1 MAIERMARTTLFAGP
16 VGEGHARIWLEPDA
30 RGLVLR
36 THEWGPDVERWFGS
50 DAIETCL
57 RIGAD
62 ALVPLTAALV
72 MDHPETDP
80 GATPSEVISAAYRG
94 DAAAS
99 AHLRQRLDALS
110 LPYEFEMT

>member
-1 MAIERMARTTLFAGP
+1 MLKATTLFDGP
-16 VGEGHARIWLEPDA
+16 VGEGRARIWLEPEA
-30 RGLVLR
+30 GALTLR

-50 DAIETCL
+50 DAIETWL

-62 ALVPLTAALV
+62 ALVALTAALV

-80 GATPSEVISAAYRG
+80 GATPAEVVSAAHRG

-99 AHLRQRLDALS
+99 AHVRQRLDALS

>member
-1 MAIERMARTTLFAGP
+1 MTRMTLFDGP
-16 VGEGHARIWLEPDA
+16 VGAGHARIRLEPEA
-30 RGLVLR
+30 GALTLR

-50 DAIETCL
+50 DAIETWL

-80 GATPSEVISAAYRG
+80 GAAAPEVISAAYRG

-99 AHLRQRLDALS
+99 AHLRQRLEALS

>member
-1 MAIERMARTTLFAGP
+1 MTLFDGP
-16 VGEGHARIWLEPDA
+16 VGEGHARIWIEPAGDA
-30 RGLVLR
+30 LSLC

-50 DAIETCL
+50 DAIETWL

-62 ALVPLTAALV
+62 ALPALTAALV
-72 MDHPETDP
+72 MDHPETDA
-80 GATPSEVISAAYRG
+80 GATPAEVLTAAYRG

-99 AHLRQRLDALS
+99 AHLRQRLEALS